1 MELDEKIKITEPRG
15 DSFINGYVMTANS
28 EPEKINEVVIR
39 YYNPADVNLDGEV
52 NISDVVAVINT
63 MAGDNTFKNTADVNS
78 DKDVNISDV
87 VMVINVMAGAE
98 IPLPAPQD
106 AASEAGFCPDAKH
119 PHVIDLGSAGKWSCC
134 NVGASAPWEYGGYYA
149 WGETEEK
156 KDYTWATYLYCDGT
170 EDTCHNLGTDIAGTQ
185 YDVAHV
191 KWGGNWQM
199 PNYDQAY
206 NLNQLSGES
215 ATLNNVNGRKYTAS
229 NGKSIFIPSAGC
241 KDGTGLRD
249 HTSNGYY
256 WSSTPNESYS
266 VKGFWH
272 YYNSNSGGCGSV
284 SRRLFG
290 LPVRPVSK

>member
-1 MELDEKIKITEPRG
+1 MAG
-15 DSFINGYVMTANS
+15 
-28 EPEKINEVVIR
+28 
-39 YYNPADVNLDGEV
+39 GEV
-52 NISDVVAVINT
+52 
-63 MAGDNTFKNTADVNS
+63 
-78 DKDVNISDV
+78 
-87 VMVINVMAGAE
+87 
-98 IPLPAPQD
+98 PLPSRD
-106 AASEAGFCPDAKH
+106 AASEAGYCPNANH

-170 EDTCHNLGTDIAGTQ
+170 EETCHNLGTDIAGTQ

-284 SRRLFG
+284 SRRLYG
-290 LPVRPVSK
+290 LPVRPVAK